1 MLLLLGLVETQ
12 ERGSQDFMP
21 WPQPRLPKGRNIPC
35 NVQLGH
41 WALWH
46 SGKGPGAG
54 HTDRGEENRGGYLLR
69 HPLGEGEGEKEVT
82 SMSLGSD
89 TFTCLFLQKK
99 KKKNHRKAILDPEED
114 GFLWGE

>member
-21 WPQPRLPKGRNIPC
+21 RPQPRLPKGRNIPC

-99 KKKNHRKAILDPEED
+99 KKKKPQEGYPGPGRRRFSV
-114 GFLWGE
+114 G